1 MITVFTPSSCKVQI
15 KRMNKSKRNNIQF
28 IMVKFIGEAIQ
39 GAEEELTETIF
50 MKTFLIPIAV
60 FRETIVAERM
70 EW

>member
-39 GAEEELTETIF
+39 GVEEELTETIV